1 VRFFLS
7 DYADQLSEA
16 FRSAVA
22 QLENAPPPKHGTLRC
37 PVCGE
42 LMLIE
47 DVLGVTT
54 DVCRKHGVW
63 LDTGELP
70 SIIDQVRAGTR
81 RAAAQAISD
90 ARIRGKVSG
99 IFFGAFSFLFDPF
112 SDE

>member
-1 VRFFLS
+1 M
-7 DYADQLSEA
+7 
-16 FRSAVA
+16 
-22 QLENAPPPKHGTLRC
+22 ENAPPPKHGTLRC

-42 LMLIE
+42 LMVIE

-81 RAAAQAISD
+81 RAAAQAISN

-99 IFFGAFSFLFDPF
+99 SCEFLIAGIYPGRRWLQ
-112 SDE
+112 SYGLLRP